1 MEADELYKMLE
12 NQFYKVFD
20 QHIIEHTN
28 KIAEKIESYAEER
41 NYVKEHIEKL
51 AKDELKDERIFVEV
65 FGSLKT
71 GLALEQSDMDMA
83 VRGLDISD
91 RTTLIEDMH
100 TLTQALDAWDLI
112 EKLVSIETASIPV
125 IKAQIDLK
133 QIRKLIK

>member
-65 FGSLKT
+65 FT
-71 GLALEQSDMDMA
+71 F
-83 VRGLDISD
+83 
-91 RTTLIEDMH
+91 
-100 TLTQALDAWDLI
+100 
-112 EKLVSIETASIPV
+112 
-125 IKAQIDLK
+125 
-133 QIRKLIK
+133 